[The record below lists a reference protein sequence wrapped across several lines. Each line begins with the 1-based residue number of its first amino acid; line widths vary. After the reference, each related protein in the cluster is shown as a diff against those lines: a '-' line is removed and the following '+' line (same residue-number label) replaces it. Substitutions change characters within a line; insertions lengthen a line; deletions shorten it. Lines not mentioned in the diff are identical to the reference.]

1 MNTSLNQYPTDQ
13 YPSFLSIFLTT
24 RCNLRCFICNRDEFK
39 GQDLKYE
46 NIYKLTNAIKYA
58 EKVDLTGWGECFLYP
73 RFDDIL
79 EYIYSLNHRKD
90 LIFITTNGTRLSE
103 HTADLLNGH
112 LNMLIISLNAATA
125 ETYNRDMK
133 NGNFEK
139 TLSAIRT
146 FLSRLE
152 PKELCKVELHFVA
165 HAENLH
171 EIPEFVN
178 LAKTLDIAAVSIGNF
193 LISRPKDFR
202 YSLLHIKH
210 EYNLAV
216 NQAQELGKK
225 LGVSVAARKFFV
237 EGPRPNEK
245 CKSPFEECFI
255 GVDGRVSPCCFSGGY
270 YIGNV
275 YETCF
280 EDVWFGEKYRKL
292 RERRYLSCCQKC
304 VPFTPF
310 DEYNAHFTAHFKETE
325 EFDKCLAADA
335 LNREGVDLLNAGDME
350 GAQIAF
356 LNSLQ
361 HNSQLATVHNNLG
374 LITYSQGKYD
384 VAIRHFAKALQ
395 LEPLNRVIIENI
407 EKASEVL
414 RAVH

>member
-1 MNTSLNQYPTDQ
+1 MNISFNQYPADQ

-39 GQDLKYE
+39 GEDLKYE
-46 NIYKLTNAIKYA
+46 NIYKLANAIKYA
-58 EKVDLTGWGECFLYP
+58 QKVDLTGWGECFLYP
-73 RFDDIL
+73 RFDDVL
-79 EYIYSLNHRKD
+79 EYIYSLNPKKD

-103 HTADLLNGH
+103 HTAELLNGH

-133 NGNFEK
+133 NGNFDK
-139 TLSAIRT
+139 TLSAVRA
-146 FLSRLE
+146 FLSKLE
-152 PKELCKVELHFVA
+152 PQELSKVELHFVA

-171 EIPEFVN
+171 EIPEFVD
-178 LAKTLDIAAVSIGNF
+178 LAKKLGISAVSIGNF
-193 LISRPKDFR
+193 LISHPKDFR
-202 YSLLHIKH
+202 YSLLHVKDQ
-210 EYNLAV
+210 YNDAV
-216 NQAQELGKK
+216 SKAQNLGKK

-237 EGPRPNEK
+237 EGPRPNAK

-270 YIGNV
+270 YMGNV
-275 YETCF
+275 YETSF
-280 EDVWFGEKYRKL
+280 EDVWFSEEYRKL
-292 RERRYLSCCQKC
+292 RDRRYLSCCQKC

-335 LNREGVDLLNAGDME
+335 LNREGVNLLNAGDME
-350 GAQIAF
+350 GARVAF
-356 LNSLQ
+356 LNSLE
-361 HNSQLATVHNNLG
+361 HSSQFATVHNNLG

-384 VAIRHFAKALQ
+384 VAIKHFAKALQ
-395 LEPLNRVIIENI
+395 LEPSNRVIIENI
-407 EKASEVL
+407 NKASEAFV
-414 RAVH
+414 